1 MLKYTFGNPRKPNYL
16 KQHNFYSNELTG
28 EYSTLM
34 LRELQSEGMVD
45 AQEDGWLEQFV
56 HDYRRRII
64 SLLSYTFSSL
74 PISVAVTL
82 IDPSKELSKSGSNNE
97 SNDFSVEE
105 SSTLNIQQ
113 ATLYRSNPLGAT
125 ELTEVHMTMHDLKRL
140 ELYAR
145 NMVSKA

>member
-1 MLKYTFGNPRKPNYL
+1 
-16 KQHNFYSNELTG
+16 
-28 EYSTLM
+28 M

-82 IDPSKELSKSGSNNE
+82 IDPSKELSKSGGGNE
-97 SNDFSVEE
+97 SDDFSMED
-105 SSTLNIQQ
+105 STNNQQ
-113 ATLYRSNPLGAT
+113 TTLYRSNPLGAK
-125 ELTEVHMTMHDLKRL
+125 ELTEVHMTLHDIKRL

-145 NMVSKA
+145 NMVDHEVFTLLQSSLHF